1 MSKMSYRVNKNDDSF
16 VFLDYLY
23 MNIEW
28 LINQD
33 SLYIYCGLLEND
45 FTIDPIDS
53 EVHPSPLVIKDEEL
67 KKDFWKTV
75 LTSKRRKMKKKSLRK
90 IWNIN

>member
-33 SLYIYCGLLEND
+33 SLYIY
-45 FTIDPIDS
+45 I
-53 EVHPSPLVIKDEEL
+53 VVY
-67 KKDFWKTV
+67 
-75 LTSKRRKMKKKSLRK
+75 SKMISR
-90 IWNIN
+90 